1 LSFTFVEN
9 AFEMKQILVIFFI
22 ACSLYGSSQL
32 KEGRVIYERTFQL
45 PTRIFG
51 GANPDIVAQLPKSRT
66 DQYELLFSNNQSL
79 WQYLPDANGEG
90 DPNTITAGG
99 GTMVFRFAGGSNDIS
114 YFNFDKGL
122 SVSQREI
129 ADKNY
134 VVTDSVR
141 KLDWKLSD
149 ESKTILNYKAFKAI
163 AKRIST
169 RPRMTMENGEMKREI
184 IPDTLTVIAWF
195 TSDIPVSTG
204 PAVYQG
210 QLPGLILELEEN
222 NGQTVFKAVE
232 VSSKV
237 SVSKIKEPKDGK
249 KITQAEFEKERDK
262 MMEEMRKNMPN
273 GMRVRTMN

>member
-1 LSFTFVEN
+1 
-9 AFEMKQILVIFFI
+9 MKQIFAIFFI
-22 ACSLYGSSQL
+22 ACSLYGSAQL

-79 WQYLPDANGEG
+79 WQYLPDANAEG

-149 ESKTILNYKAFKAI
+149 ESKTILNYKAFKAT

-184 IPDTLTVIAWF
+184 VPDTLTVIAWF
-195 TSDIPVSTG
+195 TADIPVSTG

-237 SVSKIKEPKDGK
+237 SVSKIREPKDGK

-262 MMEEMRKNMPN
+262 MMQEMRRNMPN
-273 GMRVRTMN
+273 GMRVQTMN

>member
-1 LSFTFVEN
+1 MKKIFV
-9 AFEMKQILVIFFI
+9 LLFI
-22 ACSLYGSSQL
+22 ACSLGASSQL
-32 KEGRVIYERTFQL
+32 KEGRIIFERTFQL
-45 PTRIFG
+45 PTRILN

-66 DQYELLFSNNQSL
+66 DQFELLFSNNQSL
-79 WQYLPDANGEG
+79 WQFLPDASGDG

-141 KLDWKLSD
+141 KLDWKLGD
-149 ESKTILNYKAFKAI
+149 ESKTILNYKAFKAT

-169 RPRMTMENGEMKREI
+169 RPRITMENGEMKREI
-184 IPDTLTVIAWF
+184 VPDTLTVIAWF
-195 TSDIPVSTG
+195 TSDIPVSAG
-204 PAVYQG
+204 PAIYQG

-222 NGQTVFKAVE
+222 NGQTVYKAIE
-232 VSSKV
+232 VSPKV

-262 MMEEMRKNMPN
+262 MMEEMQKNNQGGNRMI
-273 GMRVRTMN
+273 RMN